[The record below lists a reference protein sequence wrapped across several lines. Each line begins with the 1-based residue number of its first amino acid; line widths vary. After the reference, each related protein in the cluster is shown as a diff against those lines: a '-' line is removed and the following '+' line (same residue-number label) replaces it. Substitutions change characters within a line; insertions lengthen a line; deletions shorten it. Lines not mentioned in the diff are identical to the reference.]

1 MRGRRSRTV
10 INYDQHGNMYK
21 TLTPHGSNRMRN
33 GNGYQ
38 GNQQNQQNHHYQ
50 NHQNHQNQQ
59 NHAAQNNNQNSSI
72 QESAVV
78 EKIVSRTMLLAKGQ
92 MKRLRAVL
100 DERVEIH
107 GRGNFPTISTKL
119 IDLIRCVRTHLG
131 AAQVRARDIRLNGG
145 AASFVASSDDFTYAD
160 LDLIFPIQIDDE
172 SDENA
177 EKTIFESIREA
188 VFTTIRELM
197 PDNIGKEKF
206 DFETLKDVYIRKM
219 IKVASDNDVW
229 SLFSL
234 NNEYGRCIELKF
246 VNKMKRQF
254 EFSVDSFQIHLDP
267 LLDDFEG
274 CEQKK
279 VTIESM
285 YGDIHQAI
293 NHLHERLIDTVK
305 PEEIRGGGLLKY
317 CHLIIRGY
325 KAAKPWNCRKL
336 ERYMCSRFFIDFP
349 DLNSQENKLRN
360 YLDSHFGTSFNGVT
374 YDQWSSSGSDTESEA
389 STSQATSSSLLVTGQ
404 AKYDFLMLL
413 YRVID
418 ESTVC
423 LMAHERHMTLN
434 MIDRV
439 AFQLSMQCYSP
450 PNFSSGSSTPP
461 RTTLFY
467 LPPDAATWI
476 PVI

>member
-10 INYDQHGNMYK
+10 ITYDQYGNIQK
-21 TLTPHGSNRMRN
+21 TLQPHGSNRMRN
-33 GNGYQ
+33 NGNGYH
-38 GNQQNQQNHHYQ
+38 G
-50 NHQNHQNQQ
+50 NHQNQQ
-59 NHAAQNNNQNSSI
+59 NQQMNSPQIHQNSNQNY
-72 QESAVV
+72 QEPVI
-78 EKIVSRTMLLAKGQ
+78 EHIVSRTALLTKGQ

-100 DERVEIH
+100 DEKVEIH
-107 GRGNFPTISTKL
+107 GRGNFPTISAKL
-119 IDLIRCVRTHLG
+119 IDLIRCLRNYLG
-131 AAQVRARDIRLNGG
+131 TVQVTARDTRLNGG
-145 AASFVASSDDFTYAD
+145 AASFVASSNDFSYAD
-160 LDLIFPIQIDDE
+160 LDLIFPIQIDDG

-177 EKTIFESIREA
+177 EKTIFDSIRDA
-188 VFTTIRELM
+188 VFMTIRELM

-219 IKVASDNDVW
+219 IKVSTDNDKW

-246 VNKMKRQF
+246 VNKMRRQF

-285 YGDIHQAI
+285 YGDIHQAM

-349 DLNSQENKLRN
+349 DLMSQENKLRS
-360 YLDSHFGTSFNGVT
+360 YLDSHFGTSFNGAA
-374 YDQWSSSGSDTESEA
+374 YDQWSSSGSDTDSEA
-389 STSQATSSSLLVTGQ
+389 STSQATTSSLLVTGQ

-439 AFQLSMQCYSP
+439 AFQLSMQCYNP
-450 PNFSSGSSTPP
+450 PNFSSGSTTPP

-467 LPPDAATWI
+467 LPPDAASWI

>member
-10 INYDQHGNMYK
+10 IAYDQYGNIQK
-21 TLTPHGSNRMRN
+21 TLAPHGSNRMRN
-33 GNGYQ
+33 NGYH
-38 GNQQNQQNHHYQ
+38 GNQNQNNQYH
-50 NHQNHQNQQ
+50 HQNNSAQCHQNQGYPEPVIEQ
-59 NHAAQNNNQNSSI
+59 I
-72 QESAVV
+72 V
-78 EKIVSRTMLLAKGQ
+78 ERTMLLAKGQ

-107 GRGNFPTISTKL
+107 GRGNFPTISARL
-119 IDLIRCVRTHLG
+119 VDLIRCLRQCLG
-131 AAQVRARDIRLNGG
+131 SVDVRARDVRLNGG
-145 AASFVASSDDFTYAD
+145 AASFVASSEDFTYAD
-160 LDLIFPIQIDDE
+160 LDLIFPIQIDNE
-172 SDENA
+172 GDENA
-177 EKTIFESIREA
+177 QKIIFDSIRDA
-188 VFTTIRELM
+188 VFMTIRELM

-219 IKVASDNDVW
+219 IKVSGDNDTW

-267 LLDDFEG
+267 LLDDIDG
-274 CEQKK
+274 VEQKK

-285 YGDIHQAI
+285 YGDVHQAMT
-293 NHLHERLIDTVK
+293 HLHERLIDTVK

-325 KAAKPWNCRKL
+325 KPAKPWNCQKL
-336 ERYMCSRFFIDFP
+336 EKYMCSRFFIDFP
-349 DLNSQENKLRN
+349 DLISQENKLRN

-374 YDQWSSSGSDTESEA
+374 YDQWSSSGSDTDSEA
-389 STSQATSSSLLVTGQ
+389 STSQATTSSLLVTGQ

-413 YRVID
+413 YRVIN

-439 AFQLSMQCYSP
+439 AFQLSMQCYP
-450 PNFSSGSSTPP
+450 PPTFSSGSSTPP

>member
-1 MRGRRSRTV
+1 MR
-10 INYDQHGNMYK
+10 N
-21 TLTPHGSNRMRN
+21 N
-33 GNGYQ
+33 GNGYH
-38 GNQQNQQNHHYQ
+38 G
-50 NHQNHQNQQ
+50 NHQNQQ
-59 NHAAQNNNQNSSI
+59 NQQMNTTQNHQNSNQGY
-72 QESAVV
+72 QEPVIEQV
-78 EKIVSRTMLLAKGQ
+78 VSRTELLTKGQ

-107 GRGNFPTISTKL
+107 GRGNFPTINTRL
-119 IDLIRCVRTHLG
+119 IDLIRCLRTNMESV
-131 AAQVRARDIRLNGG
+131 QVKARDTRLNGG
-145 AASFVASSDDFTYAD
+145 AASFVASSNDFSYAD

-177 EKTIFESIREA
+177 EKTIFDSIRDA
-188 VFTTIRELM
+188 VFMTIRELM
-197 PDNIGKEKF
+197 PENIGKEKF

-219 IKVASDNDVW
+219 IKVSADTDKW

-246 VNKMKRQF
+246 VNKMRRQF

-267 LLDDFEG
+267 ILDDFEG

-285 YGDIHQAI
+285 FGDIHQAM

-349 DLNSQENKLRN
+349 DLISQENKLRN
-360 YLDSHFGTSFNGVT
+360 YLDSHFGTAFNGST
-374 YDQWSSSGSDTESEA
+374 YDQWSSSGSDTDSEA
-389 STSQATSSSLLVTGQ
+389 STSQATTSSYLVAGQ

-439 AFQLSMQCYSP
+439 AFQLSMQCYNP
-450 PNFSSGSSTPP
+450 PNFNSGSSSPP

>member
-10 INYDQHGNMYK
+10 ITYDQHGNMHK
-21 TLTPHGSNRMRN
+21 VLAPHGTNRMRN
-33 GNGYQ
+33 GNGQNQQ
-38 GNQQNQQNHHYQ
+38 GNQQYQQCQNNYQNQQNH
-50 NHQNHQNQQ
+50 
-59 NHAAQNNNQNSSI
+59 QNSNQGY
-72 QESAVV
+72 QEPQN
-78 EKIVSRTMLLAKGQ
+78 EQFVSRTMILAKGQ

-100 DERVEIH
+100 EERVEIH

-119 IDLIRCVRTHLG
+119 INLIRCLRQHMGSV
-131 AAQVRARDIRLNGG
+131 QVEARDVRLNGG
-145 AASFVASSDDFTYAD
+145 AASFVASSDDFSYAD
-160 LDLIFPIQIDDE
+160 LDLIFPIQIDEE
-172 SDENA
+172 SDENV
-177 EKTIFESIREA
+177 EKQIFDAIRDS
-188 VFTTIRELM
+188 VFMTIRELM

-219 IKVASDNDVW
+219 IKVSTDNDKW

-246 VNKMKRQF
+246 VNKMRRQF

-267 LLDDFEG
+267 LLNELDE

-279 VTIESM
+279 ITIESM
-285 YGDIHQAI
+285 YGDVQQAMT
-293 NHLHERLIDTVK
+293 HLHERLIDTVK

-349 DLNSQENKLRN
+349 DLISQENKLRN
-360 YLDSHFGTSFNGVT
+360 YLDSHFGTSFNGAT
-374 YDQWSSSGSDTESEA
+374 YDQWSSSGSDTDSEA
-389 STSQATSSSLLVTGQ
+389 STSQATTSSLLVTGQ

-423 LMAHERHMTLN
+423 LMAHERNMSLN

-439 AFQLSMQCYSP
+439 AFQLSMQCYTP

>member
-1 MRGRRSRTV
+1 MRKDRR
-10 INYDQHGNMYK
+10 QQ
-21 TLTPHGSNRMRN
+21 LTPHGSNRMRN

-38 GNQQNQQNHHYQ
+38 GNQHTQQNQHYQ
-50 NHQNHQNQQ
+50 NHQNHQSHQ
-59 NHAAQNNNQNSSI
+59 NHAAQNNNQNSI
-72 QESAVV
+72 QETAVV

-172 SDENA
+172 SGENA

-267 LLDDFEG
+267 LLDDFES

>member
-1 MRGRRSRTV
+1 MRNNG
-10 INYDQHGNMYK
+10 YHGN
-21 TLTPHGSNRMRN
+21 
-33 GNGYQ
+33 
-38 GNQQNQQNHHYQ
+38 QNQNNQYH
-50 NHQNHQNQQ
+50 HQNNSAQCHQNQGYPEPVIEQ
-59 NHAAQNNNQNSSI
+59 I
-72 QESAVV
+72 V
-78 EKIVSRTMLLAKGQ
+78 ERTMLLAKGQ

-107 GRGNFPTISTKL
+107 GRGNFPTISARL
-119 IDLIRCVRTHLG
+119 VDLIRCLRQCLG
-131 AAQVRARDIRLNGG
+131 SVDVRARDVRLNGG
-145 AASFVASSDDFTYAD
+145 AASFVASSEDFTYAD
-160 LDLIFPIQIDDE
+160 LDLIFPIQIDNE
-172 SDENA
+172 GDENA
-177 EKTIFESIREA
+177 QKIIFDSIRDA
-188 VFTTIRELM
+188 VFMTIRELM

-219 IKVASDNDVW
+219 IKVSGDNDTW

-267 LLDDFEG
+267 LLDDIDGVEL
-274 CEQKK
+274 KK

-285 YGDIHQAI
+285 YGDVHQAMT
-293 NHLHERLIDTVK
+293 HLHERLIDTVK

-325 KAAKPWNCRKL
+325 KPAKPWNCQKL
-336 ERYMCSRFFIDFP
+336 EKYMCSRFFIDFP
-349 DLNSQENKLRN
+349 DLISQENKLRN

-374 YDQWSSSGSDTESEA
+374 YDQWSSSGSDTDSEA
-389 STSQATSSSLLVTGQ
+389 STSQATTSSLLVTGQ

-413 YRVID
+413 YRVIN

-439 AFQLSMQCYSP
+439 AFQLSMQCYP
-450 PNFSSGSSTPP
+450 PPTFSSGSSTPP

>member
-1 MRGRRSRTV
+1 MGKKKV
-10 INYDQHGNMYK
+10 VWKKVEGIVE
-21 TLTPHGSNRMRN
+21 LAPHAPNRMRN
-33 GNGYQ
+33 NNNGYH
-38 GNQQNQQNHHYQ
+38 GNQNQGQQQQHHHQNNNY
-50 NHQNHQNQQ
+50 HQNHSTASQ
-59 NHAAQNNNQNSSI
+59 NHGY
-72 QESAVV
+72 QEPTAVV
-78 EKIVSRTMLLAKGQ
+78 EPPVSRTMELSKGQ
-92 MKRLRAVL
+92 TKRLRAVL

-107 GRGNFPTISTKL
+107 GRGNFPTISTRL
-119 IDLIRCVRTHLG
+119 IDLIRCVQRHLG
-131 AAQVRARDIRLNGG
+131 SLQVRARDIRLNGG

-172 SDENA
+172 NT
-177 EKTIFESIREA
+177 EKSIFDSIREA
-188 VFTTIRELM
+188 VFMTIRDLM

-219 IKVASDNDVW
+219 IKVSSDNDTW

-246 VNKMKRQF
+246 VNKMRRQF

-267 LLDDFEG
+267 LIDDFEG

-279 VTIESM
+279 IIIESM
-285 YGDIHQAI
+285 YGDVHQAMT
-293 NHLHERLIDTVK
+293 HLHERLIDTVK

-360 YLDSHFGTSFNGVT
+360 YLDSHFGTSFNGYS
-374 YDQWSSSGSDTESEA
+374 YDQWSSSGSDTDSEA
-389 STSQATSSSLLVTGQ
+389 STSQATTSSLLVTGQ

-423 LMAHERHMTLN
+423 LMAHERHMTLS

-439 AFQLSMQCYSP
+439 AFQLSMQCYTP
-450 PNFSSGSSTPP
+450 PNYPSGSGTPP
-461 RTTLFY
+461 RTTLLY
-467 LPPDAATWI
+467 LPADANNWI

>member
-1 MRGRRSRTV
+1 MGKKKV
-10 INYDQHGNMYK
+10 VWKKVEGIVE
-21 TLTPHGSNRMRN
+21 LAPHGSNRMRN
-33 GNGYQ
+33 NQGYHGNHGN
-38 GNQQNQQNHHYQ
+38 NQQHHNSSSSSHHHHHNHHQ
-50 NHQNHQNQQ
+50 NTNQGF
-59 NHAAQNNNQNSSI
+59 NQE
-72 QESAVV
+72 QPEQ
-78 EKIVSRTMLLAKGQ
+78 IVSRTAILTKGQ

-107 GRGNFPTISTKL
+107 GRGNFPTVSTKL
-119 IDLIRCVRTHLG
+119 IDLVRCLRNYLG
-131 AAQVRARDIRLNGG
+131 SVQVKAHDTRLNGG
-145 AASFVASSDDFTYAD
+145 AASFVASSNDFSYAD
-160 LDLIFPIQIDDE
+160 LDLIFPILIDE
-172 SDENA
+172 NDENA
-177 EKTIFESIREA
+177 EKTIFDSIRDA
-188 VFTTIRELM
+188 VFMTIRELM

-219 IKVASDNDVW
+219 IKVSADSDKW

-246 VNKMKRQF
+246 VNKMRRQF

-267 LLDDFEG
+267 LLDDFNV
-274 CEQKK
+274 CEQKT

-285 YGDIHQAI
+285 FGDIHSAM

-349 DLNSQENKLRN
+349 DLMSQENKLRN
-360 YLDSHFGTSFNGVT
+360 YLDSHFGTSFNGAT
-374 YDQWSSSGSDTESEA
+374 YDQWSSSGSDTDSEA
-389 STSQATSSSLLVTGQ
+389 STSQATTSSLLVTGQ

-439 AFQLSMQCYSP
+439 AFQLSMQCYTP
-450 PNFSSGSSTPP
+450 PNFSNGSSTPP

-467 LPPDAATWI
+467 LPPDAASWI

>member
-1 MRGRRSRTV
+1 MGKKKV
-10 INYDQHGNMYK
+10 VWKKVEGIVE
-21 TLTPHGSNRMRN
+21 LAPHGSNRMRN
-33 GNGYQ
+33 NGNGYQ
-38 GNQQNQQNHHYQ
+38 A
-50 NHQNHQNQQ
+50 NHQNQQ
-59 NHAAQNNNQNSSI
+59 NQQMNSLTHNHQNSNQGY
-72 QESAVV
+72 QEAVI
-78 EKIVSRTMLLAKGQ
+78 EQIVSRTAILTKGQ

-119 IDLIRCVRTHLG
+119 IDLIRCLRNHMRNV
-131 AAQVRARDIRLNGG
+131 QVKARDTRLNGG
-145 AASFVASSDDFTYAD
+145 AASFVASSNDFSYAD
-160 LDLIFPIQIDDE
+160 LDLIFPIQIEDKD
-172 SDENA
+172 DENA
-177 EKTIFESIREA
+177 EKNIFDSIRDA
-188 VFTTIRELM
+188 VFMTIRELM

-219 IKVASDNDVW
+219 IKVSSDNDTW

-246 VNKMKRQF
+246 VNKMRRQF

-267 LLDDFEG
+267 LLEDFDS

-285 YGDIHQAI
+285 FGDIDQAM

-349 DLNSQENKLRN
+349 DLMSQENKLRN
-360 YLDSHFGTSFNGVT
+360 YLDSHFGTSFNGAA
-374 YDQWSSSGSDTESEA
+374 YDQWSSSGSDTDSEA
-389 STSQATSSSLLVTGQ
+389 STSQATTSSLLVTGQ

-439 AFQLSMQCYSP
+439 AFQLSMQCCTP